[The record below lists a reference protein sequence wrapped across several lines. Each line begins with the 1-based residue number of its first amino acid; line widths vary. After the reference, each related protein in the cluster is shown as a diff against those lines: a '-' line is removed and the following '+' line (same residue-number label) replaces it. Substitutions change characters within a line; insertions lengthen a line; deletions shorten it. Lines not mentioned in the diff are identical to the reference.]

1 MDLKNEEPGKSGLRK
16 ELTEDEAGELC
27 PVDRGQPYQRSPV
40 GTSWTGGCGRLRDYA
55 GRRETRRDRRGEL
68 P

>member
-27 PVDRGQPYQRSPV
+27 PVDRRQPYQRS
-40 GTSWTGGCGRLRDYA
+40 G
-55 GRRETRRDRRGEL
+55 
-68 P
+68 